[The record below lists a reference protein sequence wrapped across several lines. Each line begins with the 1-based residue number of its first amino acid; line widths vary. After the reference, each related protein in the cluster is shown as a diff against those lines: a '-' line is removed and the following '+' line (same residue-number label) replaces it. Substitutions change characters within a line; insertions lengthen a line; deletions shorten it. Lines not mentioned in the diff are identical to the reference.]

1 MMECVGRLVAM
12 AFVRTKV
19 VKNLPKRKK
28 ICYNIA
34 PTEQMRST
42 FFILA
47 VKNFP
52 VKLLRGYRPQGL
64 CDAHNKRTFELLTL
78 GKIQASLFCPQL
90 IAIVIRFSSEQK
102 IPGIRKISNYF
113 VGNFI
118 VCARLFVPMRAE

>member
-52 VKLLRGYRPQGL
+52 VKLLRGYPPHGL
-64 CDAHNKRTFELLTL
+64 CDAHNKRTHELLTL
-78 GKIQASLFCPQL
+78 GKIQASLFCPHL
-90 IAIVIRFSSEQK
+90 LAIVYTLYIGCEKFPMRERFSVTSS
-102 IPGIRKISNYF
+102 GI
-113 VGNFI
+113 
-118 VCARLFVPMRAE
+118 L